1 MSSNSKQKVIVAGAF
16 GRMGKAAVDTFIKAE
31 NYQLSVAVVRDLN
44 SLSQEQ
50 KDFFNSKKIALT
62 DNLEAEL
69 HKQEADILVELTTP
83 DSVFNNSKL
92 ALENGVRPVIGATG
106 LSEAD
111 INELSKLAEKNQTG
125 AIIAPNFSIGAILM
139 MKFSALAATYMDSY
153 EIVEIHHDKKADSPS
168 GTAIKTAQ
176 LMSQAGGASQSYQVN
191 AGDPARGFVQDGIN
205 IHSMR
210 LPSMVAHQEVV
221 LTSQGQALTI
231 RHDSFDR
238 SSFMPGIVL
247 ACDKVQKLHKL
258 IYGLESLV

>member
-1 MSSNSKQKVIVAGAF
+1 MNKKKVIIVGAF
-16 GRMGKAAVDTFIKAE
+16 GRMGKAAVDTFINAK
-31 NYQLSVAVVRDLN
+31 NYELAAAVVRDLN
-44 SLSQEQ
+44 IVSQEQ
-50 KDFFNSKKIALT
+50 KQYFVDNNVLLT
-62 DNLEAEL
+62 DQLEPEL
-69 HKQEADILVELTTP
+69 HKHEAEILVELTTP

-92 ALENGVRPVIGATG
+92 ALQNGIRPVIGATG
-106 LSEAD
+106 LAEAD

-139 MKFSALAATYMDSY
+139 MKFSAMAAQYMDAY
-153 EIVEIHHDKKADSPS
+153 EIVEIHHDQKKDSPS

-176 LMSQAGGASQSYQVN
+176 LMAASGGVSSSVKVN
-191 AGDPARGFVQDGIN
+191 DGDAARGFVQDGIN

-238 SSFMPGIVL
+238 SSFMPGILL
-247 ACDKVQKLHKL
+247 ACDKVQNLNKLV
-258 IYGLESLV
+258 YGLESLV